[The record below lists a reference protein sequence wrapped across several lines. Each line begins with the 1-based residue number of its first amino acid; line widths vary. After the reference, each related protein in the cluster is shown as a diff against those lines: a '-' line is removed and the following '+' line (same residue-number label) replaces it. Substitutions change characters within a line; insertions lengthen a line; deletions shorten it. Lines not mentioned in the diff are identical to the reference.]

1 MKKDV
6 MLSVIIVSYNQENY
20 IGEAIESVLKQ
31 KTNYK
36 YEIILA
42 DDYSSDN
49 TFKIQE
55 EYAKKY
61 PKIIKLLKREK
72 NLGTTQNELDA
83 SLHSSGKYITK
94 LDGDDYWIDENK
106 IQKQVDFLEAHPEY
120 NGITHPQEIRNM
132 KNETIGYFP
141 VGLKEGEITIDEYCA
156 NKKRYPYTST
166 IYRNFYKKPECVE
179 DMKYLMS
186 LHRLIEDAQAAVYIL
201 IQGKLKV
208 VNDTMVAYRMR
219 SEDGESNFN
228 SNHKINEI
236 QKSYIHIYTKMEEY
250 FKYKYNFYKKYE
262 KYVTIGIAYSLCKF
276 NFKEASSFVK
286 ICPKKYRLKIILL
299 MPFNSFKI
307 LYKKLVKKQA

>member
-1 MKKDV
+1 MKDI
-6 MLSVIIVSYNQENY
+6 MLSVVIVSYNQENY
-20 IGEAIESVLKQ
+20 IDEAIESVLNQ
-31 KTNYK
+31 KTKYK

-42 DDYSSDN
+42 DDCSSDN

-61 PKIIKLLKREK
+61 PKIIQLLKREK

-83 SLHSSGKYITK
+83 SLHSNGKYITK
-94 LDGDDYWIDENK
+94 LDGDDYWIDEEK
-106 IQKQVDFLEAHPEY
+106 IEKQISFLEEHPEY

-132 KNETIGYFP
+132 KNETIGIFP
-141 VGLKEGEITIDEYCA
+141 NTLKEGEITLEEYCS

-166 IYRNFYKKPECVE
+166 IYRNFYKKPECVK
-179 DMKYLMS
+179 DMKYLMR

-208 VNDTMVAYRMR
+208 INDTMVAYRMR
-219 SEDGESNFN
+219 SEEGESNFN

-236 QKSYIHIYTKMEEY
+236 QKSYIYIYTKMEEY

-262 KYVTIGIAYSLCKF
+262 KYVTIGTAYSLLKF
-276 NFKEASSFVK
+276 NFKEAGAFIK
-286 ICPKKYRLKIILL
+286 MCPKKYRAKVVLL
-299 MPFNSFKI
+299 MPVNCIKI

>member
-20 IGEAIESVLKQ
+20 IGEAIESVLNQ
-31 KTNYK
+31 KTSYK

-42 DDYSSDN
+42 DDCSPDN

-61 PKIIKLLKREK
+61 PEIITLLKRKK
-72 NLGTTQNELDA
+72 NLGTTANELDA
-83 SLHSSGKYITK
+83 SLHSKGKYITK

-106 IQKQVDFLEAHPEY
+106 IQKQIDFLEAHPEF
-120 NGITHPQEIRNM
+120 NGITHPQEMRNM
-132 KNETIGYFP
+132 KNESMGLFP
-141 VGLKEGEITIDEYCA
+141 AGLKEGEITIEEYCFS
-156 NKKRYPYTST
+156 KKRYAYTST

-186 LHRLIEDAQAAVYIL
+186 LHRLIEDAQASVYIL
-201 IQGKLKV
+201 TQGKLKV
-208 VNDTMVAYRMR
+208 IDDVMVAYRMR
-219 SEDGESNFN
+219 SEEGESNFN

-236 QKSYIHIYTKMEEY
+236 QKSYIDIYAKMAE
-250 FKYKYNFYKKYE
+250 FFDYKYNFYKKFE

-276 NFKEASSFVK
+276 NFKEAKSFINV
-286 ICPKKYRLKIILL
+286 CPKKYRTKIILL
-299 MPFNSFKI
+299 MPINSIKI

>member
-1 MKKDV
+1 MKDV
-6 MLSVIIVSYNQENY
+6 MLSVVIVSYNQEEY
-20 IGEAIESVLKQ
+20 IAEAIESVLNQ
-31 KTNYK
+31 KTKYK

-42 DDYSSDN
+42 DDCSKDN

-83 SLHSSGKYITK
+83 SLQSSGKYITK
-94 LDGDDYWIDENK
+94 LDGDDYWIDEEK
-106 IQKQVDFLEAHPEY
+106 IEKQIRFLEEHPEY

-132 KNETIGYFP
+132 KNETIGIFP
-141 VGLKEGEITIDEYCA
+141 IGLKEGEITIEEYCT

-166 IYRNFYKKPECVE
+166 IYRNFYKKPECVK

-208 VNDTMVAYRMR
+208 INDKMVAYRMR
-219 SEDGESNFN
+219 SEEGESNFN

-250 FKYKYNFYKKYE
+250 FQYKYNFYKKYE

-276 NFKEASSFVK
+276 NFKEASSFMK
-286 ICPKKYRLKIILL
+286 MCPKKYKAKIIFL
-299 MPFNSFKI
+299 MPMNCIKI
-307 LYKKLVKKQA
+307 LYKKIVKKQA